1 MILLRLFLRAQNHP
15 ISQTVFCQ
23 QGGCS
28 QALCLD
34 VQSHDHAKIGMLVVA
49 GPNRRGMVVEV
60 SPNTSSPRTI
70 DGKHGG
76 FRPQTVF
83 VC

>member
-28 QALCLD
+28 QVLCLD
-34 VQSHDHAKIGMLVVA
+34 VQSHDHAKSSILVA
-49 GPNRRGMVVEV
+49 GSNQREMAIAV

-70 DGKHGG
+70 DGKHGE
-76 FRPQTVF
+76 FRPRTVF